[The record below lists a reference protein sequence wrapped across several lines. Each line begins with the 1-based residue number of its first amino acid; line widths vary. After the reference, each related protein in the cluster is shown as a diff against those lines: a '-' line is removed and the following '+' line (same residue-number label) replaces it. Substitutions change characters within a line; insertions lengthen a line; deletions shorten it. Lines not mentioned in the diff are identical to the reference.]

1 MTKQIEINNFR
12 GIKHLTFEVPSS
24 GVYILTGKNG
34 CGKTSLLIALNR
46 LGDKQAFAKI
56 QVSRDMG
63 FDEFKHTDIKYTV
76 GHQSIHYNRT
86 KKGWDPSPRGA
97 TSDLLRLYGFS
108 TAYFITT
115 TGIRFYQTE
124 PKKLKKKRENIVYQ
138 SASPQ
143 IIDALNN
150 IFDTQRFA
158 NLQFATIKSKR
169 GRQKLLHRNNKLYT
183 IKNGNERYSEFNFSL
198 GERLILN
205 VLDFIENISS
215 RALLIIDEIELAL
228 HPIAQI
234 EFYQYIKQLTKD
246 KQLTCIIS
254 THSASLVKAADK
266 RIYLENNDGE
276 VSVLTNCQPS
286 YILRDIT
293 IQEDSTKDYLFF
305 VEDKMA
311 WRYLTKVIRLYQQHE
326 DKNALIG
333 IIPVGGYEQVIEL
346 MKQFKTVPPY
356 NEKRV
361 HAFLDKDVE
370 ATIQEIKNKEE
381 KTQADNK
388 KLDLF
393 REQHEWISYLNITP
407 EEGIWNWLGD
417 HTSDYEDAIKN
428 RYGKGIL
435 NQHLSAIKSL
445 VDAEEEGKGG
455 TNPRTHAKGCFNN
468 ILEKL
473 HNKVPIVSEN
483 EFLDLLFEIYVNNTF
498 NNEAGLNQLKSK
510 IKPVINKAKSR

>member
-1 MTKQIEINNFR
+1 MTKQIEINNFK
-12 GIKHLTFEVPSS
+12 GVKHLTFDVPSS

-34 CGKTSLLIALNR
+34 CGKTSLLMALNR

-56 QVSRDMG
+56 QVGRDMG

-76 GHQSIHYNRT
+76 DNKSIHYNRT
-86 KKGWDPSPRGA
+86 KKGWYPSPRGA
-97 TSDLLRLYGFS
+97 TSDLQRLYGFP
-108 TAYFITT
+108 TTYFITT
-115 TGIRFYQTE
+115 SGIRFYQTE
-124 PKKLKKKRENIVYQ
+124 PNSLEKKRGNIAYQ
-138 SASPQ
+138 PASPQ
-143 IIDALNN
+143 IIDALNT
-150 IFDTQRFA
+150 IFDTQRFS

-183 IKNGNERYSEFNFSL
+183 INDGNERYSEINFSL

-205 VLDFIENISS
+205 VLDFIESISS
-215 RALLIIDEIELAL
+215 KALLIIDEIELAL

-234 EFYQYIKQLTKD
+234 EFYKYIKQLARG

-254 THSASLVKAADK
+254 THSASLVKAADQ

-276 VSVLTNCQPS
+276 VSVLTSCQPS
-286 YILRDIT
+286 YILKDIT
-293 IQEDSTKDYLFF
+293 VQEDSTKDYLFF

-346 MKQFKTVPPY
+346 MKQFKAVPPY

-361 HAFLDKDVE
+361 HVFLDKDVE
-370 ATIQEIKNKEE
+370 TTIQEIKDKEE
-381 KTQADNK
+381 KTDADNR

-417 HTSDYEDAIKN
+417 HTSDYEDAIKK
-428 RYGKGIL
+428 RYGQGIL
-435 NQHLSAIKSL
+435 SQRFFAIKSQ

-455 TNPRTHAKGCFNN
+455 TNLRTHAKGCFKN
-468 ILEKL
+468 ILERL
-473 HNKVPIVSEN
+473 HNNVPIVSED
-483 EFLDLLFEIYVNNTF
+483 EFLDLLFDTYVDDTF
-498 NNEAGLNQLKSK
+498 NNEAGLNRLKSK
-510 IKPVINKAKSR
+510 IKPVINKAKS